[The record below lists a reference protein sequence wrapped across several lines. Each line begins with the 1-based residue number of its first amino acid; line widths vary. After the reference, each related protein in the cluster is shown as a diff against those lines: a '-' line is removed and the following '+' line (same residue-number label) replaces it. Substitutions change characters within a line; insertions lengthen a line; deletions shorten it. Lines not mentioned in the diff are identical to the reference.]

1 MAYRGDATDPL
12 ETMIRQQRSTKRVVL
27 FMLAMWLL
35 PSLLHLNWSVF
46 EGVFHSAS
54 PRPSAPIAAPTAN
67 AAPGGKMS
75 ASTLEQLLR
84 SAPASHGAP
93 RDVRC
98 LPLQN
103 GWDYVCTYQG
113 DMPRPQ
119 TRWKIG
125 VRVSANTILQASAPH
140 PFHKFL
146 AGPEPPVERT
156 QTSGRR
162 R

>member
-1 MAYRGDATDPL
+1 MPHDGMAYRGDATDPL
-12 ETMIRQQRSTKRVVL
+12 EHMINRNRATKRVVL
-27 FMLAMWLL
+27 LLLAWWLL
-35 PSLLHLNWSVF
+35 PQLVHFNWSVF
-46 EGVFHSAS
+46 EGVFDSTS
-54 PRPSAPIAAPTAN
+54 PRSSAPIAAPTAN

-75 ASTLEQLLR
+75 ASALEQLLR
-84 SAPASHGAP
+84 SAPASHAP

-113 DMPRPQ
+113 DMPQPQ

-140 PFHKFL
+140 PSDKFL
-146 AGPEPPVERT
+146 GGP
-156 QTSGRR
+156 
-162 R
+162 

>member
-12 ETMIRQQRSTKRVVL
+12 ENMLSRQRATRRVVL
-27 FMLAMWLL
+27 VLLVLCLL
-35 PSLLHLNWSVF
+35 PYLLHINWSVF
-46 EGVFHSAS
+46 EGAFDSAS

-67 AAPGGKMS
+67 AAPSGKMS
-75 ASTLEQLLR
+75 ASMLEQLLR

-98 LPLQN
+98 LPLQK

-113 DMPRPQ
+113 DAPRPQ

-140 PFHKFL
+140 PYDKFL
-146 AGPEPPVERT
+146 SSP
-156 QTSGRR
+156 
-162 R
+162 